1 MRWFSMS
8 TRTLTDPK
16 VIQLGE
22 RHGPIGPLLWTALL
36 CHAGAQE
43 KKGKVQLAFRTLAY
57 ELFSD
62 AETVNAVLDSADEIG
77 LCHTLSRDDH
87 GFEVELPR
95 WERYQ
100 SNGRQ
105 SRKRERDKALEQ
117 ADVTESHGE
126 SRDVTTDRQT
136 EKTENSSNSARVA
149 PFHQPILSKL
159 SEVAFARNLTD
170 PKVSAVVEVNVA
182 FAQLD
187 LEAEA
192 AKFAAYWTT
201 GPGAKRGL
209 DDVAW
214 RWRTWLEGAKDKPAT
229 GNARSTVADDLK
241 RLEREHAAALAEE
254 ARA

>member
-22 RHGPIGPLLWTALL
+22 KHGPVGPLLWTALL

-43 KKGKVQLAFRTLAY
+43 KKGKVQLAFRTLAF

-62 AETVNAVLDSADEIG
+62 VDTVNSVLDTAIEIG
-77 LCHTLSRDDH
+77 LCHTLSRDVH
-87 GFEVELPR
+87 GFEVELPK

-100 SNGRQ
+100 ATGRQ
-105 SRKRERDKALEQ
+105 SRKRERDKAHEQ
-117 ADVTESHGE
+117 ADVTQGHTA

-136 EKTENSSNSARVA
+136 DRTENSSNSAAASDRGPYGSVVA
-149 PFHQPILSKL
+149 KL
-159 SEVAFARNLTD
+159 DTVAFARNTS
-170 PKVSAVVEVNVA
+170 VAVAAVTTVCDE
-182 FAQLD
+182 FSHLD
-187 LEAEA
+187 LEAEV
-192 AKFAAYWTT
+192 AKFAHYWTE
-201 GPGAKRGL
+201 GPKAKEPL

-214 RWRTWLEGAKDKPAT
+214 RWRGWLERTKEKPA
-229 GNARSTVADDLK
+229 GNARSTVAADLK
-241 RLEREHAAALAEE
+241 RLEREHAAAVAEE

>member
-1 MRWFSMS
+1 MS

-22 RHGPIGPLLWTALL
+22 RHGPVGPLLWTALL

-43 KKGKVQLAFRTLAY
+43 KKGKVQLAFRALAF
-57 ELFSD
+57 ELFSETD
-62 AETVNAVLDSADEIG
+62 TVNSVLDTAVEIG
-77 LCHTLSRDDH
+77 LCHTLSRDVH

-105 SRKRERDKALEQ
+105 SRKRERDKADEQ
-117 ADVTESHGE
+117 ADVTQRHTA

-136 EKTENSSNSARVA
+136 DKTENSNNSAREIDPGPYGPVVA
-149 PFHQPILSKL
+149 KL
-159 SEVAFARNLTD
+159 DAVAFARNTT
-170 PKVSAVVEVNVA
+170 VAVAAACEVCDEYSH
-182 FAQLD
+182 LD
-187 LEAEA
+187 LEAEVG
-192 AKFAAYWTT
+192 KFAHYWTE
-201 GPGAKRGL
+201 GPKAKEAL

-214 RWRTWLEGAKDKPAT
+214 RWRGWLERAKEKPA
-229 GNARSTVADDLK
+229 GNARSTVAADLK
-241 RLEREHAAALAEE
+241 RLEREHAAAIAEE